1 MAAFRGGSDD
11 PSYVLVINTHHTMYW
26 FSGKKMCI
34 RRSEQC
40 VKILQSDDSDSFVS
54 EFWLLETELL
64 SFSLQLKL

>member
-1 MAAFRGGSDD
+1 
-11 PSYVLVINTHHTMYW
+11 
-26 FSGKKMCI
+26 MCI
-34 RRSEQC
+34 CRSEQC